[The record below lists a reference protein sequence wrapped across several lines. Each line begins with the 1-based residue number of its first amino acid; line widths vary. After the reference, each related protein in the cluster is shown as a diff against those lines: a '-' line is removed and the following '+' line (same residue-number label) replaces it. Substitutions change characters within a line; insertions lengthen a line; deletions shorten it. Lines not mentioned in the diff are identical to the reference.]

1 MLDKI
6 NYTTT
11 PAMMPVRVLSGNS
24 ISKTKK
30 WGARKRARLAAQWR
44 LGLIEVT
51 PTIKAAAETFGVSV
65 PYTAEAIAD
74 LKADGEHL
82 TTNGNSNGQLPF
94 IPDINDLW
102 SHMDDDEREMFA
114 REHLDSIWD
123 AFDRITAA

>member
-1 MLDKI
+1 
-6 NYTTT
+6 
-11 PAMMPVRVLSGNS
+11 MPT
-24 ISKTKK
+24 TKK
-30 WGARKRARLAAQWR
+30 
-44 LGLIEVT
+44 
-51 PTIKAAAETFGVSV
+51 AAETFGVSV
-65 PYTAEAIAD
+65 PYVMEAIAD